1 MRRRGAQRAWSAA
14 VVPGS
19 TTSIALTI
27 GANTVAND
35 PCYGTVVVAWNNA
48 TSTATFSNNVLP
60 PVNAGGRNCTIVR
73 GSIRIPGLQIL

>member
-1 MRRRGAQRAWSAA
+1 M
-14 VVPGS
+14 VPGS

-60 PVNAGGRNCTIVR
+60 PVNAGGRSCTIR
-73 GSIRIPGLQIL
+73 SGFDPHSGPADSLRPRDSPGSPT